1 MQNNK
6 VKNKRKVPCSIS
18 LIINHQLAFNN
29 RKLIKNTKYLFS
41 LNMGKVIS
49 KKNKK
54 IIKVLIILHLSF

>member
-1 MQNNK
+1 MQ
-6 VKNKRKVPCSIS
+6 KNKIKKNWILLCSTS